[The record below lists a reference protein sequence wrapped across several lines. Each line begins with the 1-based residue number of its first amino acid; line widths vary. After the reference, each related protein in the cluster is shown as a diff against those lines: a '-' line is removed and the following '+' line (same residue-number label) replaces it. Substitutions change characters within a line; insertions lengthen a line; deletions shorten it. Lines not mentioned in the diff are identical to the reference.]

1 MHSELKKRADDKD
14 IRWLQYGFAD
24 CLDVDPTFE
33 EYKEDFNYCCEN
45 VPEMFEKHMEL
56 TPRRDNQHSWTDDYW
71 NMLKVDLLENFS
83 RERFEHMRSV
93 AKVVYAEKIARLEQE
108 RRQELETEQRHRE
121 LEQKNKRFEEEE
133 IRKNHNVHRRVNSYN
148 ISSDQS
154 DRNTEVQLNIIKP
167 SKQQEQELERD
178 RKKLEQEN
186 SDKSNLKLETGQFP
200 NKKGVG
206 YERIFCIEKIKPSK
220 INKTSVKYV
229 TEFELSQTGENYLRV
244 RQWKETKDANG
255 SQKSKITE
263 RQYKRIV
270 SGSAETLNCIDRI
283 GHWKQYE
290 RMIDWQ
296 GNYKVIAYK
305 KCDPNT
311 NAPQYYKVIKR
322 DKDRFFYE
330 LIQ

>member
-133 IRKNHNVHRRVNSYN
+133 IRKNLNVHRRVNSYN

-167 SKQQEQELERD
+167 SKQQEQELEHD

-186 SDKSNLKLETGQFP
+186 K
-200 NKKGVG
+200 
-206 YERIFCIEKIKPSK
+206 R
-220 INKTSVKYV
+220 
-229 TEFELSQTGENYLRV
+229 FEE
-244 RQWKETKDANG
+244 EI
-255 SQKSKITE
+255 QKNRNIQNQPCNNTRS
-263 RQYKRIV
+263 V
-270 SGSAETLNCIDRI
+270 SGAGGAEIKKAMGAVL
-283 GHWKQYE
+283 
-290 RMIDWQ
+290 
-296 GNYKVIAYK
+296 VIVALIV
-305 KCDPNT
+305 
-311 NAPQYYKVIKR
+311 VI
-322 DKDRFFYE
+322 
-330 LIQ
+330 LILIRVI